1 MPESIS
7 SKKERYISKFNIP
20 TQVATVLS
28 SDKFYSDLFEE
39 SHTESNAIEI
49 ANIIT
54 TDLMGLVDTREKR
67 EESKITATHLKDL
80 ANSIQSGKISRNS
93 AKNALYEIVKTG
105 KDLSQIMSE
114 LDLGNVSDESELL
127 KIIQAVISEE
137 PQAVEQAKSNPQ
149 TINYLVG
156 KVMQKTK
163 GKADPKLTLDLL
175 KKQIG

>member
-7 SKKERYISKFNIP
+7 SKKERYIVKYKIP
-20 TQVATVLS
+20 EQVAEVLS
-28 SDKFYSDLFEE
+28 SDKFYSDLFDK
-39 SHTESNAIEI
+39 SHNESNAKEI

-54 TDLMGLVDTREKR
+54 TDLMGLVDTNEKR
-67 EESKITATHLKDL
+67 NNSKLQPSHLSEL
-80 ANSIQSGKISRNS
+80 ADSIQTGKLTRTN

-105 KDLSQIMSE
+105 KELKTIVSE

-127 KIIQAVISEE
+127 KIIEQVISEE
-137 PQAVEQAKSNPQ
+137 QKAVEEAKTNPQ

-163 GKADPKLTLDLL
+163 GKADPKLTLDLF
-175 KKQIG
+175 KKKVA